1 MAFDKSQKP
10 YKSLRNI
17 IAERTKGVVFWV
29 GSGLSAEAG
38 IPTWEQLKAELL
50 GALYA
55 KADQLNKEDGAKLR
69 IAARGVSNQSNNW
82 IAFDRL
88 SNALGRTTWRET
100 VRGMLAPSVSAPV
113 PQIYGKIWRL
123 NPRGVLSLN
132 LDGLVARSYSES
144 SDKKTP
150 MTEFTGSQIADFTHV
165 LTSPHPFICN
175 LHGSVNDVS
184 SWILTKTELKNHLG
198 SPAYVNFVNSC
209 LTVKAVVFVGISA
222 DDEAVG
228 GFVKQLA
235 GLGVDLGS
243 HYWITDRR
251 DANTDSWAENVG
263 IRLIRY
269 NAPNDEHGEL
279 VEMFND
285 LIRFVPPDDAV
296 HPPITPSPLDLPK
309 VELPTPD
316 DLVVMNIET
325 IRGILN
331 EEATRILELG
341 GGDQYEEFTQS
352 YGESIHRAWYVSPNN
367 KLLGH
372 DLHEEVASGAFGQV
386 FRAVDPNGNSVA
398 VKVLQEGIRRNKGM
412 FSAFRRG
419 VRSMEILSYR
429 GVDGM
434 VPYRSAFEI
443 PAVVVMDWVEGP
455 NLEKAVLSGWVDSWE
470 LILRIAVDVSDIVR
484 RGHSLPERVLHR
496 DIRPTNIMLRDFY
509 TAPDACDVVVLD
521 FDLSWHRGV
530 LEQSIVPGSTALL
543 GYLAPEQIQPVQG
556 VSTRHASVD
565 SFGLGMVLYFMLS
578 KENPV
583 PDQHKHA
590 DWPEILAQ
598 ASRNSP
604 WSEWVSLPGRFA
616 RLIELAT
623 QDSQPA
629 RWDMAQIQSELQR
642 LHEVA
647 TNPHSVVSA
656 ELVAEEIAARCQFS
670 NDYVW
675 DSNTLSAI
683 KESESGL
690 KFEIRGDETQKRV
703 FANLIRGDTGVQGRA
718 SRGKWIEPAMIN
730 AREILRSSGWHISD
744 AHARYARIS
753 VSASLPT
760 SEAIHNLQ
768 RTVESLDRALNEIAR
783 FS

>member
-17 IAERTKGVVFWV
+17 IAERTNGVVFWV

-38 IPTWEQLKAELL
+38 LPTWKQFKDGLLKELR
-50 GALYA
+50 A
-55 KADQLNKEDGAKLR
+55 KAGQLNEEDGAELR
-69 IAARGVSNQSNNW
+69 IAARGVCNQSNNW

-123 NPRGVLSLN
+123 NPHGVLTLN

-150 MTEFTGSQIADFTHV
+150 MTEFAGIQIAEYAHV
-165 LTSPHPFICN
+165 LKSPHPFICN
-175 LHGSVNDVS
+175 LHGSVDNVS
-184 SWILTKTELKNHLG
+184 SWILTKTELGKRLK
-198 SPAYVNFVNSC
+198 SPAYTNFVKTC
-209 LTVKAVVFVGISA
+209 LMAKTIVFVGISA

-228 GFVKQLA
+228 GFVEQLA
-235 GLGVDLGS
+235 DLGVDLGS

-269 NAPNDEHGEL
+269 KTTDDDHGEL
-279 VEMFND
+279 VEVFDD
-285 LIRFVPPDDAV
+285 LIRFVSPDDAV

-309 VELPTPD
+309 RELPSPAE
-316 DLVVMNIET
+316 LSVMDTET
-325 IRGILN
+325 IRSILN
-331 EEATRILELG
+331 DEATRILKSG
-341 GGDQYEEFTQS
+341 GGDQYEKFTLS
-352 YGESIHRAWYVSPNN
+352 YDESMYRAWYVSTDNE
-367 KLLGH
+367 LLGH
-372 DLHEEVASGAFGQV
+372 DLHEEVASGAFGRV
-386 FRAVDPNGNSVA
+386 FRATDPRGSSVA
-398 VKVLQEGIRRNKGM
+398 VKVLHEGIRRNKGM

-419 VRSMEILSYR
+419 VRSMKILSCHK
-429 GVDGM
+429 VKGM

-455 NLEKAVLSGWVDSWE
+455 NLEDAVMSGLVDSWD

-484 RGHSLPERVLHR
+484 RGHALPQRVLHR

-509 TAPDACDVVVLD
+509 TAPDAWDVVVLD
-521 FDLSWHRGV
+521 FDFSWHRGV

-543 GYLAPEQIQPVQG
+543 GYLAPEQIQPVRG

-583 PDQHKHA
+583 PDQHRHS
-590 DWPEILAQ
+590 DWLEILAQ
-598 ASRNSP
+598 ASGNNP
-604 WSEWVSLPGRFA
+604 YHEWVSLPRRFA

-623 QDSQPA
+623 QDYQPA

-642 LHEVA
+642 LHDVA
-647 TNPHSVVSA
+647 INPSSVVSA

-670 NDYVW
+670 SDYAW
-675 DSNTLSAI
+675 DNNTLSAI
-683 KESESGL
+683 KESESGIR
-690 KFEIRGDETQKRV
+690 FEIRGDETQKRV
-703 FANLIRGDTGVQGRA
+703 FANLTWGDTGVQGKRHL
-718 SRGKWIEPAMIN
+718 GKWIEPAMEN
-730 AREILRSSGWHISD
+730 ASEILRSSGWRISD
-744 AHARYARIS
+744 AGVRYAHIL

-760 SEAIHNLQ
+760 TEASRDLQ
-768 RTVESLDRALNEIAR
+768 RTVGALDRALNKIAG
-783 FS
+783 F

>member
-17 IAERTKGVVFWV
+17 IAERTNGVVFWV

-38 IPTWEQLKAELL
+38 LPTWDQLKAELL
-50 GALYA
+50 DALYA
-55 KADQLNKEDGAKLR
+55 KADQLNKEDGANLR
-69 IAARGVSNQSNNW
+69 ITARGVSNQSNNW

-100 VRGMLAPSVSAPV
+100 VRRILDPSVYAPA
-113 PQIYGKIWRL
+113 PQIYGKIWSL
-123 NPRGVLSLN
+123 NPHGVLSLN
-132 LDGLVARSYSES
+132 LDKLVARSYSES
-144 SDKKTP
+144 SDNKP
-150 MTEFTGSQIADFTHV
+150 LITEFTGTQIAGYTHV
-165 LTSPHPFICN
+165 LRNPHPFVCN
-175 LHGSVNDVS
+175 LHGSAEDVS
-184 SWILTKTELKNHLG
+184 SWILTKTELTKLLE
-198 SPAYVNFVNSC
+198 SPAYADF
-209 LTVKAVVFVGISA
+209 VKACLRTKTVVFAGISA

-228 GFVKQLA
+228 GFVEQLA
-235 GLGVDLGS
+235 DLGVDLGS

-279 VEMFND
+279 VEMFDD
-285 LIRFVPPDDAV
+285 LIRFVSPDDLV

-309 VELPTPD
+309 GELPTPD
-316 DLVVMNIET
+316 ELRGMDAET

-331 EEATRILELG
+331 EEATRILKLG
-341 GGDQYEEFTQS
+341 DVDQYEEFTRS
-352 YGESIHRAWYVSPNN
+352 YDESMYRAWYVIPDN

-372 DLHEEVASGAFGQV
+372 DLHEEVASGAFGRV
-386 FRAVDPNGNSVA
+386 FRAIDPKGNNVA
-398 VKVLQEGIRRNKGM
+398 VKVLHEGIRRNKNM

-419 VRSMEILSYR
+419 VRAMEILSHR

-470 LILRIAVDVSDIVR
+470 LILRIAVGVSKIVR
-484 RGHSLPERVLHR
+484 RGHALPERVLHR

-509 TAPDACDVVVLD
+509 TAPDAWDVVVLD

-530 LEQSIVPGSTALL
+530 LEQSVVPGATALL

-583 PDQHKHA
+583 PDQHRHA

-623 QDSQPA
+623 QDYQPA

-642 LHEVA
+642 LHDVA
-647 TNPHSVVSA
+647 INPSSVVSA

-670 NDYVW
+670 SDYAW

-683 KESESGL
+683 KERESGL
-690 KFEIRGDETQKRV
+690 RFEIQGDETQKRV
-703 FANLIRGDTGVQGRA
+703 LVNLIRGDPGVQGRA
-718 SRGKWIEPAMIN
+718 SRGKWIEPAMKN
-730 AREILRSSGWHISD
+730 ASEILRSSGWHISD

-768 RTVESLDRALNEIAR
+768 RTVGSLDRALNEISR

>member
-1 MAFDKSQKP
+1 MVFDKTQSS
-10 YKSLRNI
+10 YTSLRSI
-17 IAERTKGVVFWV
+17 IAERTNGVVFWV

-38 IPTWEQLKAELL
+38 LPTWEQLKAELL
-50 GALYA
+50 DALYA

-88 SNALGRTTWRET
+88 SNSLGRTTWRET
-100 VRGMLAPSVSAPV
+100 VRRILDPSVSAPA

-123 NPRGVLSLN
+123 NPHGVLSLN
-132 LDGLVARSYSES
+132 LDKLVARSYSES
-144 SDKKTP
+144 SDNKTL
-150 MTEFTGSQIADFTHV
+150 MTEFAGIQIADYAHV
-165 LTSPHPFICN
+165 LKSPHPFICN
-175 LHGSVNDVS
+175 LHGSVDNVS
-184 SWILTKTELKNHLG
+184 SWILTRTELRKRLE
-198 SPAYVNFVNSC
+198 SPAYTDFIKAC
-209 LTVKAVVFVGISA
+209 LMAKTVVFAGISA

-228 GFVKQLA
+228 GFIEQLA
-235 GLGVDLGS
+235 GLGVDFGA
-243 HYWITDRR
+243 HYWVTNQR
-251 DANTDSWAENVG
+251 DAHTDSWAEGMG

-269 NAPNDEHGEL
+269 DAPDHEHGEL
-279 VEMFND
+279 DEMFDD
-285 LIRFVPPDDAV
+285 LIRFVSPDDEV

-309 VELPTPD
+309 RELPSPAE
-316 DLVVMNIET
+316 LSVMDTET
-325 IRGILN
+325 VRGILN
-331 EEATRILELG
+331 EEATRILKLG
-341 GGDQYEEFTQS
+341 GGGQYEEFTRS
-352 YGESIHRAWYVSPNN
+352 YDEAMYRAWYVSTDN

-372 DLHEEVASGAFGQV
+372 DLHEEVASGAFGRV
-386 FRAVDPNGNSVA
+386 FRSNDPSGSNVA
-398 VKVLQEGIRRNKGM
+398 VKVLHEGIRRNKGM

-419 VRSMEILSYR
+419 VRSMEILSRR
-429 GVDGM
+429 GVKGM

-455 NLEKAVLSGWVDSWE
+455 NLEDAVLSGLVDSWD
-470 LILRIAVDVSDIVR
+470 LVLRIAVDVSDIVR

-509 TAPDACDVVVLD
+509 TAPDAWDVVVLD

-530 LEQSIVPGSTALL
+530 LEQSVAPGETALL
-543 GYLAPEQIQPVQG
+543 GYLAPEQIQSVRG

-578 KENPV
+578 QKNPV
-583 PDQHKHA
+583 PDQHRHA

-604 WSEWVSLPGRFA
+604 CDEWVSLPRRFA

-629 RWDMAQIQSELQR
+629 RWDMAQIQSELRR
-642 LHEVA
+642 LRDVA
-647 TNPHSVVSA
+647 INTSSVVSA

-670 NDYVW
+670 SDYVW
-675 DSNTLSAI
+675 DSNTLSAV

-690 KFEIRGDETQKRV
+690 KFEIQGDETQKMV
-703 FANLIRGDTGVQGRA
+703 FANLTWGDTGVQGKA
-718 SRGKWIEPAMIN
+718 HLGKWIEPSMRN
-730 AREILRSSGWHISD
+730 AREILRSSGWRISD
-744 AHARYARIS
+744 AGARYAHIL